1 MLEQPGLSRWARGRR
16 SSQAGV
22 MQGKPDGGV
31 SGWRLHGRARRF
43 LGLAATRRRSRVAV
57 AGMIDEAG
65 GGDPLQAI
73 TERFRC
79 GGQGR
84 AVWRR
89 RAPRVVLGR
98 VGALVGVIV
107 PLAEISE
114 QCGLLDLVLG
124 L

>member
-1 MLEQPGLSRWARGRR
+1 M
-16 SSQAGV
+16 
-22 MQGKPDGGV
+22 
-31 SGWRLHGRARRF
+31 
-43 LGLAATRRRSRVAV
+43 
-57 AGMIDEAG
+57 
-65 GGDPLQAI
+65 
-73 TERFRC
+73 
-79 GGQGR
+79 
-84 AVWRR
+84 WRR